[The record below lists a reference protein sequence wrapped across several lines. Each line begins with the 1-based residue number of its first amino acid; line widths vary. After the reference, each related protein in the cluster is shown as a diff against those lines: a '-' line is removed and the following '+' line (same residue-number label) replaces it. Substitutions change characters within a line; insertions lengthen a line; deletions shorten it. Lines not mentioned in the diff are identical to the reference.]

1 MAINRKQLAVGI
13 SFCIIYLFLLL
24 ISHSHSARDPGS
36 FFFKPEAGYRPRYSL
51 KRVEEALRHVSDH
64 SISTSP
70 PQSISTS
77 ATTARHAEVCIGVI
91 TVKRPFQQNLDTT
104 LGSIL
109 DTLSEDQRSTIYLHV
124 LFAQTNPAD
133 HPDYTQPWLSNLAD
147 NVFTYEHLGA
157 PMSSITRLERTRDVH
172 RKSLFDYRLA
182 LKLCYEKTKA
192 PWIVILEDD
201 ILAQRDWYKH
211 TMNSLQNIVA
221 WREQGLVRDW
231 LYLRLFYTEKFL
243 GWNSEEWLKYL
254 TCSILTLIVVAGSIH
269 LGRKRYRPVR
279 ELTTFPFSIIICFVF
294 LPLLIGLYFMSGRV
308 TMRPLKPG
316 IHVMNRYGCC
326 TQAMVFH
333 RDKAPLLVDHLRLM
347 GRERISLAVDTALEM
362 FADENSL
369 DRLAIVPSQMQ
380 HVDAASYKGDLKEKD
395 WSKPYRV
402 RGADGVWSMSFE
414 EAYGN

>member
-1 MAINRKQLAVGI
+1 MTINRKQLAVGI
-13 SFCIIYLFLLL
+13 AFCIIYLFLLFT
-24 ISHSHSARDPGS
+24 SRSHSARDPGS

-51 KRVEEALRHVSDH
+51 KRVEEALQHVSDH

-70 PQSISTS
+70 LQPIGSP
-77 ATTARHAEVCIGVI
+77 AKAARHAEICIGVI
-91 TVKRPFQQNLDTT
+91 SVKRPFQQNLDTT

-109 DTLSEDQRSTIYLHV
+109 DTLSKDQRSTISLHI

-157 PMSSITRLERTRDVH
+157 PMSSIMRLERNRDVR

-182 LKLCYEKTKA
+182 LKSCYEKTEA
-192 PWIVILEDD
+192 PWIMILEDD
-201 ILAQRDWYKH
+201 ILAQRDWYEH
-211 TMNSLQNIVA
+211 TTKSLQKIVE
-221 WREQGLVRDW
+221 WRQQGLIRDW
-231 LYLRLFYTEKFL
+231 LYLRLFYAEKFL

-254 TCSILTLIVVAGSIH
+254 TCSILALIVVAGSLL

-279 ELTTFPFSIIICFVF
+279 ELTTFPFPIIICFVF

-326 TQAMVFH
+326 TQAMIKH
-333 RDKAPLLVDHLRLM
+333 RRWWSIFASWGEKK
-347 GRERISLAVDTALEM
+347 ISMAVDTALEK
-362 FADENSL
+362 FADENGL

-380 HVDAASYKGDLKEKD
+380 HVGAASYKEDPKED
-395 WSKPYRV
+395 WSEPYRV
-402 RGADGVWSMSFE
+402 RGPNGVWSMSFE